1 MHSVSKKH
9 YTSKDNKPY
18 FSFALQNGRGSYQTV
33 LVFDMSKRNEIH
45 EFHQKKEAVCLTNVR
60 KGTGTE
66 NNAVYFF
73 QEAEIKPACVG
84 FTFKPPPYTNIL
96 ELGGSKR
103 FIDSMKL
110 KCIKSGEVK
119 TTRYDDKLLN
129 FVMMDEIGHFVRLE
143 AWGDLINLIRPGI
156 TYYVNK
162 VTNCY
167 QGYRSLDN
175 SDEDSNTANSNNG
188 SEDLTTYIRTQTNT
202 EFKECDSSIDL
213 TPRDEKDLA
222 KIESIISND
231 PICHVSGKI
240 LGIRDMQKY
249 KCCPD
254 CLRKIDVPE
263 GMNRTNTVICPNY
276 RCELVN
282 RITDLDQAMYVK
294 FRLKPDDGASKS
306 SIVLTCFNAVLDEY
320 LPKSCL
326 KLKEGD
332 ILKYLRKKK
341 VKIEYYVNKNTVQAI
356 SAFD

>member
-175 SDEDSNTANSNNG
+175 SDEDTNTANSNNG
-188 SEDLTTYIRTQTNT
+188 SELEDLTYIRTQTNT

-222 KIESIISND
+222 KIQSIISND
-231 PICHVSGKI
+231 SIYHVSGKI

-249 KCCPD
+249 TSCPD
-254 CLRKIDVPE
+254 CLRKIDV
-263 GMNRTNTVICPNY
+263 GFRVNRRNTVTCSNY
-276 RCELVN
+276 RCELEN
-282 RITDLDQAMYVK
+282 RIMDLNPAMYVK
-294 FRLKPDDGASKS
+294 FRLKTEEGVR
-306 SIVLTCFNAVLDEY
+306 IVLTCFNEVLDEF

-326 KLKEGD
+326 KLQKGD
-332 ILKYLRKKK
+332 ILKYLTRNK